1 MDLDQGC
8 LGRGGKRLDR
18 LKHVLEAVLSGFVN
32 VLDMSRDG
40 NKGTRDTS
48 S

>member
-1 MDLDQGC
+1 MG
-8 LGRGGKRLDR
+8 
-18 LKHVLEAVLSGFVN
+18 HVLEVVLSGFVN

-48 S
+48 SWVFTLRDWLDSGAIY